1 MTLKE
6 HCDTCE
12 PVNAASTVV
21 TSTMV
26 CDYNDSHSSLSS
38 IRSDSSS
45 ESEVFRQID
54 LLCHTHPLYTKGLP
68 LDKVPLDS
76 QDELMI
82 EIQVVSVELLELL
95 KDYPIW
101 CDKYM
106 LILQAAPEVIT
117 WAKQY
122 DYGNHRANGYW
133 SLIKMAIKL
142 GRLVLDKYR
151 NVENPQVDH
160 NLELL
165 LDYAMIALKVLRV
178 MREDSEK
185 NDFSLIASSQRQ
197 FVDLFS
203 LLLSID
209 DEMVAAVYGRYCG
222 FWLCD
227 QARLTSTLVVTLLA
241 LGARGMCGD
250 AVRCVIDPEYR
261 GLVLAQLVKGADV
274 QYVKAMG
281 SLMEWRLYKNALPS
295 LLYWNQPVRVKELH
309 LPRQRKWVVS
319 AHNVPVFELPQRV
332 STSLNSTNNV
342 RCLLYQNTEGARPLD
357 TLVLHMHGGGFMIG
371 SPESH
376 DVSIEFDI
384 ISFHYLG
391 SLLFDT

>member
-1 MTLKE
+1 MTLKD
-6 HCDTCE
+6 HGDSC
-12 PVNAASTVV
+12 PAVNAVTVRSV
-21 TSTMV
+21 SSRA
-26 CDYNDSHSSLSS
+26 CEYNKGSRNSLNSLH
-38 IRSDSSS
+38 SDSSS
-45 ESEVFRQID
+45 EPAVFRQID
-54 LLCHTHPLYTKGLP
+54 MMCHSHPLYTEGLP

-76 QDELMI
+76 SDELML
-82 EIQVVSVELLELL
+82 EIKLVSVELLELL
-95 KDYPIW
+95 KDYPQW
-101 CDKYM
+101 CDKYVH
-106 LILQAAPEVIT
+106 ILQSAPEVIA

-122 DYGNHRANGYW
+122 DYKEHRANGYW

-142 GRLVLDKYR
+142 GRVVIDKYR
-151 NVENPQVDH
+151 GVQNPQVDH
-160 NLELL
+160 NLERL
-165 LDYAMIALKVLRV
+165 LDYATIALKVLRV
-178 MREDSEK
+178 LREDSEA
-185 NDFSLIASSQRQ
+185 NGNSLITSSQRQ

-227 QARLTSTLVVTLLA
+227 QARLASTLVVTLLA
-241 LGARGMCGD
+241 LGARGVCGD

-295 LLYWNQPVRVKELH
+295 LLYWNHPVRVKDLH
-309 LPRQRKWVVS
+309 VARQRRWVLS
-319 AHNVPVFELPQRV
+319 AHNVPVFELPQRNKSTTFPV
-332 STSLNSTNNV
+332 STV
-342 RCLLYQNTEGARPLD
+342 RCVLYQNTEGARPLD

-376 DVSIEFDI
+376 DVSHFYTTFF
-384 ISFHYLG
+384 S
-391 SLLFDT
+391 S